1 MVGDLLVVG
10 MPYARDK
17 GRMAVLLG
25 PIDRLF
31 LCLEVA
37 EHMVG
42 GILNHKVSNGGFP
55 RNGLWDA
62 STYTFGIPRP
72 YKQRILSDI
81 QYHRLPTGNL
91 DRISPPTGQ
100 DGAGERRDVR
110 HRSARWISLVLSHN
124 AKCLLTSILPAHR
137 DGHAERNYT
146 AVGRRPDNFRTCS
159 SRTPIT
165 DFPQRG
171 GGSLRIAFVDR
182 SPIRRFKT
190 VDRGF
195 NRREPIFRYEIAVGR
210 CRPIG
215 KFFGAGVRF
224 FHKDAAHSANAG
236 ALSFALP

>member
-1 MVGDLLVVG
+1 MVGDFLFVK

-72 YKQRILSDI
+72 YKRRILSDI

-91 DRISPPTGQ
+91 DCISRPQVRT
-100 DGAGERRDVR
+100 ARASGETYDTV
-110 HRSARWISLVLSHN
+110 
-124 AKCLLTSILPAHR
+124 PR
-137 DGHAERNYT
+137 DGSASSSPTMRNVCSRPSSLRT
-146 AVGRRPDNFRTCS
+146 VTVMPKETTPAVGRRPDNFRTCS
-159 SRTPIT
+159 SPTPIT

-195 NRREPIFRYEIAVGR
+195 NRREPISRYEIAVAQ

-224 FHKDAAHSANAG
+224 FHKGAAHGANAG